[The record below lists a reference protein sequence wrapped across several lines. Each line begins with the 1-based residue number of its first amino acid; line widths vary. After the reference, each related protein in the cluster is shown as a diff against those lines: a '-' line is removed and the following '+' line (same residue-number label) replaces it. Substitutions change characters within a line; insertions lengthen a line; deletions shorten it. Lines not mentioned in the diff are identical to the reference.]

1 MTSHVDDEQ
10 EDFVIRGMATRPLEP
25 SIKKGHD
32 PFGINL
38 EVSKTLRG
46 VNRNCSRR
54 IDTKIKKSEE
64 KLPEGS
70 DASSKQIL
78 PGMVFRN
85 GYGAFDVMIP
95 PYNQTEL
102 AQYYETSF
110 ANHASVDA
118 KVSNMVG
125 LGYHWALSDKAISLM
140 ETKNSEKEQ
149 SAARKKVERLKVR
162 LTTWLDDLN
171 DDETFI
177 GTLEK
182 LVTDLQAVGN
192 GYLEIGRKST
202 GEVGYVGHI
211 PAVSVRVRRQKDGF
225 CQIVGDKVVF
235 FKNYGEKVRG
245 NPVTTDP
252 QPNEIMHL
260 KMYSPLNTYYG
271 VPDIVSAGQ
280 AVIGDIFAQ
289 QYNIDYFENKAVPR
303 YLVTVK
309 GAKLSEASEDKL
321 FNFMQTNL
329 KGQNHRTLVV
339 PLPPDNEQ
347 TKVEFKMEAI
357 EAGIQEG
364 SFGKYHESNRND
376 ILSAHQVPLSK
387 IGMGDGSLAGTIASD
402 RTFREQVARPAQRM
416 LEKRVSRIIAEV
428 TDVLELKLNELTLTD
443 EAAQAQTFEK
453 YVRNQILT
461 PNEARDK
468 LGYPHRE
475 GGDEPLE
482 LNPRQTADAKNEA
495 TGNDSRATDRE
506 NNAADSPNTVSG
518 RNPKGDGEK
527 K

>member
-1 MTSHVDDEQ
+1 MDMTEEQ
-10 EDFVIRGMATRPLEP
+10 TYISGVRAAPFED

-32 PFGINL
+32 PFQVDIADAKHL
-38 EVSKTLRG
+38 SG

-64 KLPEGS
+64 KLPEG
-70 DASSKQIL
+70 DGAQSKQLL
-78 PGMVFRN
+78 PGMVWRN

-125 LGYHWALSDKAISLM
+125 LGYSWKLSDKAISLM
-140 ETKNSEKEQ
+140 ETKTAEKDQ
-149 SAARKKVERLKVR
+149 AFARKKVERLKVR
-162 LTTWLDDLN
+162 LSLWLDALN
-171 DDETFI
+171 DDDTFI
-177 GTLEK
+177 GTLER
-182 LVTDLQAVGN
+182 LVTDLQSVGN

-202 GEVGYVGHI
+202 GEIGYIGHV
-211 PAVSVRVRRQKDGF
+211 PAVSIRVRRQKDGF
-225 CQIVGDKVVF
+225 CQIVGDKIVF
-235 FKNYGEKVRG
+235 FRNYGDKTNR

-252 QPNEIMHL
+252 YPNEIMHF

-309 GAKLSEASEDKL
+309 GAKLSQDSENKL

-329 KGQNHRTLVV
+329 KGQNHRTLLV
-339 PLPPDNEQ
+339 PLPPDNDQ
-347 TKVEFKMEAI
+347 TRVEFKMEAI

-402 RTFREQVARPAQRM
+402 RTFREQVAKPAQRM
-416 LEKRVSRIIAEV
+416 LEKRVGRIIAEV
-428 TDVLELKLNELTLTD
+428 TDILEFKLNELTLTD
-443 EAAQAQTFEK
+443 EAAQATMLEK
-453 YVRNQILT
+453 YVRNQIIT
-461 PNEARDK
+461 PNEARVI
-468 LGYPHRE
+468 LGQPHRK
-475 GGDEPLE
+475 GGDKPLE
-482 LNPRQTADAKNEA
+482 LTAKQTSDSKNEA
-495 TGNDSRATDRE
+495 QGKDQRATDRE
-506 NNAADSPNTVSG
+506 NNAADDPNTVSG
-518 RNPKGDGEK
+518 RNPKGEGNRE
-527 K
+527 